1 METRNL
7 TGWIKSQRDTLDK
20 IIAETA
26 DEYSRVNSSAPNGS
40 WFAFDVRETGEE
52 LFLPANRKDLCY
64 DRPTIGLTYS
74 LWFHARRVNQLLQ
87 GLLSTLPSAS
97 DPQIEI
103 FDLGG
108 GTGALLW
115 AAGLVYAAMKE
126 EGLNPPKLT
135 VVNIDSSPFMLKYGE
150 LLWQKFTEQYPSC
163 REIKTIYKLN
173 SWHTEGGEYTKPW
186 LSASYL
192 FDADEDKESVASD
205 FSKKVESMS
214 PDHILLLTSKAKRSV
229 FNEVIARVTELRPV
243 GYRVESSEGEFLLR
257 GSLPQV
263 RSFRTKANGEFGT
276 DFKGNPVWTEGEFLY
291 AVLRREQA
299 SLSFEEESVT
309 DTPSGQ
315 TVLKIGLCRPPAKRR
330 SDLALNEKQ
339 AEAASHSEQPTIIV
353 GSAGSGKSIVL
364 AERIKNLVTEKSY
377 DPSLRILLTTFNKQL
392 LYDQLRPWLHE
403 LLDRQRAF
411 LRRNPELK
419 HLGFQFEG
427 STNFNI
433 DILHFDILPSRL
445 GGISGQQGEGQSPKF
460 ITKAISQVRKS
471 LEQNGSDLTT
481 LDGVLEPD
489 FILEEF
495 NRVFY
500 GLGYSDEHT
509 YLTEERVGRGSRPR
523 MPVNSE
529 RRKVA
534 WRCMQ
539 AYLKSLRES
548 GLHSFTSARLEFLK
562 QLKRK
567 TDTAIYTHI
576 FVDEVQDCTEADI
589 NIFYELLKDPNNLV
603 VAGDMAQSVRLGGSY
618 GIPRASAAQK
628 PRKIHRLEGSYRLP
642 LRISE
647 CIYTLSEKIKAKHP
661 PRDVGPELIIPYK
674 GGPPGARPIIVYAQ
688 NLDDMCRKLVAVID
702 QYSGYEFKRVTILE
716 KDVELAEALRQ
727 EDVLISGDTI
737 LRCKG
742 MEMDCVLW
750 STRMP
755 AAGKNEVEET
765 VYTILTRT
773 SKLLIVALWPE
784 IQGEYTAILKD
795 FRTDRIIFWDEES
808 REAFSA
814 VASAQ
819 DISPAEVSS

>member
-1 METRNL
+1 METRDL
-7 TGWIKSQRDTLDK
+7 TSWIKSQRDTLDK

-26 DEYSRVNSSAPNGS
+26 EDYSRVNSSAPDGS
-40 WFAFDVRETGEE
+40 WFAFDVRETVEE

-64 DRPTIGLTYS
+64 DRPTIGFTYS

-87 GLLSTLPSAS
+87 GLLSTLPFAS
-97 DPQIEI
+97 DSQIEI

-126 EGLNPPKLT
+126 KELNPPKLT
-135 VVNIDSSPFMLKYGE
+135 VINIDSSPFMLKYGE
-150 LLWQKFTEQYPSC
+150 LLWQKFTDQYPSC
-163 REIKTIYKLN
+163 REIKTICKLN
-173 SWHTEGGEYTKPW
+173 SWHTEGEEYTKPW

-214 PDHILLLTSKAKRSV
+214 PDHILLLTSKGKRSV
-229 FNEVIARVTELRPV
+229 FNEVITHVKKLKPV
-243 GYRVESSEGEFLLR
+243 GYRVESSEGESLFR
-257 GSLPQV
+257 GGLSQV
-263 RSFRTKANGEFGT
+263 RNFRTKANEEFGT
-276 DFKGNPVWTEGEFLY
+276 DFKGYPKWTEGEFLY

-299 SLSFEEESVT
+299 SLSFGEESVA
-309 DTPSGQ
+309 DVSAGQ
-315 TVLKIGLCRPPAKRR
+315 AVVNIGLSRPTAKRR

-353 GSAGSGKSIVL
+353 GPAGSGKSIVL
-364 AERIKNLVTEKSY
+364 VERIKNLVTERDY

-392 LYDQLRPWLHE
+392 LYQQLRPWLRA
-403 LLDRQRAF
+403 LLDGQRAF
-411 LRRNPELK
+411 LQPDPKLK
-419 HLGFQFEG
+419 GLGFKFQG
-427 STNFNI
+427 SAHFNI

-445 GGISGQQGEGQSPKF
+445 GRIFGQQGEGALLKF
-460 ITKAISQVRKS
+460 ITKAIGQVRKS
-471 LEQNGSDLTT
+471 LEEDGSDLSN
-481 LDGVLEPD
+481 LDRILEPD

-500 GLGYSDEHT
+500 GLEYFDEHK
-509 YLTEERVGRGSRPR
+509 YLTEERIGRGSRPR
-523 MPVNSE
+523 MPVNSV

-539 AYLKSLRES
+539 AYLKSLEES
-548 GLHSFTSARLEFLK
+548 GLHSFTSARLEFLR
-562 QLKRK
+562 QLKK
-567 TDTAIYTHI
+567 KADAAIYTHI

-589 NIFYELLKDPNNLV
+589 NIFYALLKDPNNLV

-618 GIPRASAAQK
+618 GIPRAPEGQK
-628 PRKIHRLEGSYRLP
+628 PRRVHRLEGSYRLP

-661 PRDVGPELIIPYK
+661 PRDVGPDLIIPYK

-688 NLDDMCRKLVAVID
+688 TLNDMCRKLVAVIG
-702 QYSGYEFKRVTILE
+702 QYSEYEFQDVTILE
-716 KDVELAEALRQ
+716 KDTELAAALRQ
-727 EDVLISGDTI
+727 EGSIISEDTI

-750 STRMP
+750 STRIP

-765 VYTILTRT
+765 IYTILTRT

-784 IQGEYTAILKD
+784 IQGEYSAVLKD
-795 FRTDRIIFWDEES
+795 FRADRVICWDEES
-808 REAFSA
+808 NVAFAA
-814 VASAQ
+814 VTNTQ
-819 DISPAEVSS
+819 DVAPAGGSS